1 MTHDDTGGGP
11 RADDFT
17 TQIPGDGRAGP
28 RSRELFNAAQFV
40 IPGGV
45 NSPVRAFKAVGGD
58 PPFIKAARGPYLL
71 TEDGVTLV
79 DYVGTWG
86 PAILGHAHPAV
97 VDAVC
102 RAARDGLS
110 FGACTA
116 AEVEFAELL
125 CQLVPALR
133 GGLVRLVS
141 SGTEATMSALRLARG
156 FTGRSR
162 IVKVDG
168 GYHGH
173 ADLLLVGAGSGAAT
187 LGIPGSA
194 GVPAATVADT
204 LTVPFNDLAALE
216 QCLESSRGQVAAVI
230 LEPVPGNMGC
240 VPPRPGYLQAVRE
253 LCTREDVVLVFDE
266 VMTGFRVALG
276 GAQQRYGVTP
286 DLVCLGKI
294 VGGGMP
300 VGAYGGRRDIM
311 QQIAPLGPVYQA
323 GTLSGNPVAVAAGL
337 ATLQLLAQGDV
348 YAALEA
354 TSARLAAGL
363 ESRAL
368 RAGVPVVMNRVGAMF
383 TAFFRA
389 GEVHD
394 YDDARGSD
402 LAAFAEFH
410 REMLT
415 CGVYLAPSQFE
426 ASFVSL
432 AHDDAAVDHTLAAA
446 DAAFAAV
453 ARRYG

>member
-1 MTHDDTGGGP
+1 MTTREP
-11 RADDFT
+11 TPDFWN
-17 TQIPGDGRAGP
+17 QIPGDGRAGP
-28 RSRELFNAAQFV
+28 RSRGLFNAALAV

-45 NSPVRAFKAVGGD
+45 NSPVRAFKSVGGD
-58 PPFIKAARGPYLL
+58 PPFIRAARGPYLL

-86 PAILGHAHPAV
+86 PAILGHAHPEV
-97 VDAVC
+97 IEAVC
-102 RAARDGLS
+102 RVARDGLS

-125 CQLVPALR
+125 CTVVPALQ

-156 FTGRSR
+156 YTGRSK
-162 IVKVDG
+162 IIKADG

-173 ADLLLVGAGSGAAT
+173 ADMLLVAAGSGAAT
-187 LGIPGSA
+187 LGIPGSE
-194 GVPAATVADT
+194 GVPASTVRDT
-204 LTVPFNDLAALE
+204 LTVPFNDLAAVE
-216 QCLESSRGQVAAVI
+216 KVIEEYRGAVAAI
-230 LEPVPGNMGC
+230 IIEPVPGNMGC
-240 VPPRPGYLQAVRE
+240 VPPRPGYLQGLRD
-253 LCTREDVVLVFDE
+253 LCTREGVVLIFDE
-266 VMTGFRVALG
+266 VMSGFRVALG
-276 GAQQRYGVTP
+276 GASQRYGVTP

-300 VGAYGGRRDIM
+300 VGAYGGKREIM
-311 QQIAPLGPVYQA
+311 QHVAPLGHVYQA

-337 ATLQLLAQGDV
+337 TTLQILIRDDP

-354 TSARLAAGL
+354 IAAAVANGIAARAARLGIPM
-363 ESRAL
+363 
-368 RAGVPVVMNRVGAMF
+368 VNNRVGAMF
-383 TAFFRA
+383 TGFFRE
-389 GEVHD
+389 GDVHD
-394 YDDARGSD
+394 YDDAKQSD

-410 REMLT
+410 REMLA

-432 AHDDAAVDHTLAAA
+432 AHDQAAIDHTLAAA
-446 DAAFAAV
+446 DAALAAV
-453 ARRYG
+453 ARRYA